1 MNAPIRPDER
11 VEGGAPQSGISDRSN
26 SEAAPEASTTKRS
39 FCGDLLTQTVF
50 LTKKNVLVQG
60 RSTNALLTQLFIGVI
75 FLGMLR
81 LMQLSQ
87 EANPNFAADYEEL
100 RQPTVTSVELP
111 QRCTPHAW
119 ETGCFSFLAAPNGVD
134 ALGQY
139 ATTIAQQMA
148 TDAGFPGK
156 GERFGY
162 ELMED
167 GDAVD
172 KWIFENVNAT
182 PVAILFHSEP
192 STGTVAYS
200 IQYNV
205 TRICNV
211 MRPRV
216 HEPQARPPG
225 RVPASR
231 GPGDPPPGVGQP
243 GRRGQDQ
250 LL

>member
-1 MNAPIRPDER
+1 MTALPK
-11 VEGGAPQSGISDRSN
+11 RSN

-100 RQPTVTSVELP
+100 RHPTVTSVELP

-119 ETGCFSFLAAPNGVD
+119 EKGCFSFLAAPNGAD

-156 GERFGY
+156 GERLGY

-167 GDAVD
+167 GAAVEGSKRAKKMVQSAKRLTQNQLSCTAQHCAAQED
-172 KWIFENVNAT
+172 GDPIPPQT
-182 PVAILFHSEP
+182 PPQTPYLSLAL
-192 STGTVAYS
+192 AYS
-200 IQYNV
+200 S
-205 TRICNV
+205 TL
-211 MRPRV
+211 
-216 HEPQARPPG
+216 HF
-225 RVPASR
+225 
-231 GPGDPPPGVGQP
+231 
-243 GRRGQDQ
+243 
-250 LL
+250 